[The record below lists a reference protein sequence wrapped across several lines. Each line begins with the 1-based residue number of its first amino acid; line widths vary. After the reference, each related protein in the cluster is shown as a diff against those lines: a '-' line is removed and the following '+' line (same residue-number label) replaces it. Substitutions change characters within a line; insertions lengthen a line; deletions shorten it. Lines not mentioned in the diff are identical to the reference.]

1 MGSERSERQQG
12 AHMACST
19 WRAAHGVQH
28 MAEPLRLINLLLFG
42 GPEGAGLQARRL
54 QDLPTREKI
63 QHVYNIDD
71 DMDGRGMMDG
81 SGASDMSIDPK
92 GFVKIMRF
100 IFLLLNVGI
109 VILNAYFLYYVYQI
123 EATGCK
129 CALGWRRS
137 FLEVSLALFV
147 VVGIVGLVVDWQDHF
162 MWLAALY
169 NGLIIAYIF
178 VTREFINDMR
188 AHTCKCAQTE
198 AFDIL
203 NVVNIIGLFM
213 LGITLFS
220 LLGLVLFWVL
230 TKGGEPPI
238 GGVPPRT
245 PSPGAARMPG
255 RKAGRKVVRFDRA
268 GRGRFA

>member
-1 MGSERSERQQG
+1 
-12 AHMACST
+12 
-19 WRAAHGVQH
+19 

-71 DMDGRGMMDG
+71 DMDGRF
-81 SGASDMSIDPK
+81 ATY
-92 GFVKIMRF
+92 VKIMRF

-220 LLGLVLFWVL
+220 LLGLVLFWGL